1 MGVSHE
7 QGLQAF
13 DRFRVLLPTMKKQ
26 KHPLRSAPSQMEPVA
41 LEELVRFENK
51 QREFAENQE
60 GAISGTLESPA
71 MNIKVEESKDRQKE
85 KACEQKKKL
94 VCLCRKSLHC
104 LVITF
109 FGK

>member
-26 KHPLRSAPSQMEPVA
+26 RHLLRSAPSQMEPVA

-60 GAISGTLESPA
+60 GAISGTLESPT
-71 MNIKVEESKDRQKE
+71 MNIKARRDKKE

-94 VCLCRKSLHC
+94 VHC